1 MIVLYKYFIKDNPFF
16 CKNAKFA
23 SVCIFLQ
30 FKQYFFAGYM
40 VKNGYDSHHS
50 EPLYHDTRHSGLVLE
65 NVCTSTPAFKP
76 VLNSV
81 ENFSS
86 DRDPRSAFAS
96 PVQIEKQKTTPLEP
110 FCSKRLL
117 PTRHQTKNAVL
128 SILKDGEV
136 CIEFLKKR
144 GSLKKDMVCEVMR
157 ISPDGLRIILY
168 EPEGGHGV
176 ALGEEPPPHPPQ
188 GADKIYGIQ
197 NLPEKHRKKYS
208 YASKFIDLV
217 RAKTPKVT
225 YYTDKAKCFLMESLT
240 DFEVCFY
247 DGM

>member
-1 MIVLYKYFIKDNPFF
+1 
-16 CKNAKFA
+16 
-23 SVCIFLQ
+23 
-30 FKQYFFAGYM
+30 M
-40 VKNGYDSHHS
+40 VRNGQESHHS
-50 EPLYHDTRHSGLVLE
+50 EPLYHDTRHSGLVLG
-65 NVCTSTPAFKP
+65 NACTSAYKP

-81 ENFSS
+81 ENFSR
-86 DRDPRSAFAS
+86 DRDVSSCRQFLS
-96 PVQIEKQKTTPLEP
+96 PVQIEKPKNTPLEP

-136 CIEFLKKR
+136 CIEFIKKR
-144 GSLKKDMVCEVMR
+144 GPFKKDMVCEVMR

-168 EPEGGHGV
+168 EPEAGNGV
-176 ALGEEPPPHPPQ
+176 ALGEEPPPLPPQ

-225 YYTDKAKCFLMESLT
+225 YYTDKAKCFLMENLT

>member
-1 MIVLYKYFIKDNPFF
+1 MKTSIY
-16 CKNAKFA
+16 
-23 SVCIFLQ
+23 IFSDRI
-30 FKQYFFAGYM
+30 FVKGYGIR
-40 VKNGYDSHHS
+40 NCHSSHSHHS
-50 EPLYHDTRHSGLVLE
+50 DPFCHETNSGILQG
-65 NVCTSTPAFKP
+65 NAYSSTPSYKP
-76 VLNSV
+76 VLNNV
-81 ENFSS
+81 ENFSRT
-86 DRDPRSAFAS
+86 RDPS
-96 PVQIEKQKTTPLEP
+96 PCRPFQSPIPIEKPKNMPLEP

-117 PTRHQTKNAVL
+117 PARHQTKNAVL
-128 SILKDGEV
+128 SILNDGEV
-136 CIEFLKKR
+136 CIEFIKKR
-144 GSLKKDMVCEVMR
+144 GPLKKDMVCEVMR

-168 EPEGGHGV
+168 EPQGGEGV
-176 ALGEEPPPHPPQ
+176 PLGEEPPPLPAQ

-240 DFEVCFY
+240 DFEACFY